1 MFSNRAVHSCR
12 ASTGIREQLWY
23 YVHVTIED
31 VVLRELHRA
40 ALDAG
45 RRGIAVPSADL
56 EAVARRAGGRQTA
69 KKALS
74 RLVQA
79 GRVVHVRRD
88 LLVLPET
95 TGLLGVDLVDLI
107 DAVTPQPYL
116 ITAGRALEYF
126 DLTDQHSFGLV
137 VLVPSAATVL
147 HFRGQSAAFFK
158 TDPANIWGWE
168 PDTRPRYALPERAI
182 VDVLNH
188 PRYGVSL
195 TQALDAINRAA
206 SRDQLFLD
214 RLFAAVRRY
223 GAGPRGHS
231 SRTSARRVGLVV
243 ERLFGSDAAAPYL
256 DLVGPN
262 RAPVLMRPGGSPS
275 GPLDSTWRVVVN
287 AVLEPETVS

>member
-1 MFSNRAVHSCR
+1 MAIS
-12 ASTGIREQLWY
+12 
-23 YVHVTIED
+23 D

-45 RRGIAVPSADL
+45 RRGITIPSADL
-56 EAVARRAGGRQTA
+56 DVVARRTGGRQVA
-69 KKALS
+69 KKALT

-88 LLVLPET
+88 LLVLPDS
-95 TGLLGVDLVDLI
+95 TGLLSVDLVDLV
-107 DAVTPQPYL
+107 DAVIPQPYL
-116 ITAGRALEYF
+116 ITAGRALEHF
-126 DLTDQHSFGLV
+126 DLTDQHSFGVV
-137 VLVPSAATVL
+137 VLAPNAATPL
-147 HFRGQSAAFFK
+147 RFRGQNATFFQ
-158 TDPANIWGWE
+158 TDPTNIWGWD

-195 TQALDAINRAA
+195 TQALDAIIQAE
-206 SRDQLFLD
+206 SKDKLFLD
-214 RLFAAVRRY
+214 RLYAVVRRY
-223 GAGPRGHS
+223 SASPRGHG

-243 ERLFGSDAAAPYL
+243 ERLFGSDAAAPYR

-262 RAPVLMRPGGSPS
+262 RAPTLMRPGGSPS

-287 AVLEPETVS
+287 AALEREMAS